1 MVLTCIIISDELM
14 SRKNLERLISKH
26 SNLEIIGS
34 FNHFDEVLEILIQKS
49 IDLIFLDVEASA
61 NSTIGILEQSINLP
75 QIIISSFKLEYQ
87 QTTKEYPVT
96 DFLLKPIS
104 MPRFLQAID
113 KAIEIKRHNNSYKVS
128 AEEIFIQKEDQY
140 IRLDYNQILYFEMV
154 DDFIK
159 IVTMDDEHLVKTSMK
174 KIMDKLNHPRF
185 LKVHNSYIINLS
197 KIKTLNGEFLKIGQ
211 NSIPISRSSQS
222 LLMSKLN
229 IL

>member
-1 MVLTCIIISDELM
+1 MVLTCIIISDELI

-26 SNLEIIGS
+26 SNLEIIDS
-34 FNHFDEVLEILIQKS
+34 FNHFDEVLEVLTHQS
-49 IDLIFLDVEASA
+49 IDLIFLDVENAS
-61 NSTIGILEQSINLP
+61 NEFEILEKSIHLP
-75 QIIISSFKLEYQ
+75 QIILSSSRLEYQ
-87 QTTKEYPVT
+87 QITKEYPLT

-113 KAIEIKRHNNSYKVS
+113 KAIEIKRHNNTYKIS

-140 IRLDYNQILYFEMV
+140 IRLDYNQILYFETV
-154 DDFIK
+154 DNNIK
-159 IVTMDDEHLVKTSMK
+159 IVTTDDEHLVKTTMK

-197 KIKTLNGEFLKIGQ
+197 KIKTLNGQFLRIGQ
-211 NSIPISRSSQS
+211 NTIPISRSNQS
-222 LLMSKLN
+222 ILMSKLN